1 MRAGFREKS
10 TVSVAYTALDQRPGP
25 ANVRVQAGV
34 GVFVQAAGKTGL
46 RICPTALP
54 SPQAYKPTGL
64 RRVESA
70 TSRTRS
76 SETRLALAQAETA
89 PGASAKSRPEK
100 HIGRS

>member
-70 TSRTRS
+70 ISRTRS
-76 SETRLALAQAETA
+76 SETRQALAQADTTA
-89 PGASAKSRPEK
+89 EPGAKSRPQK
-100 HIGRS
+100 PMGRS